1 DLIYRHSAGN
11 ALFMVAIVQDML
23 KKGLIVPDDGVWR
36 LATPLH
42 ELDPGVPETLQ
53 HMIEVQFDQ
62 LSAEEQR
69 ILKSA
74 SVAGERFS
82 VWSISSM
89 LDVATGQ
96 IEDLFEGLAERQQ
109 FIKTIGIQELANGS
123 LSPNYEFRHALY
135 RQVIYGRLSDL
146 SRSRRHREM
155 GERLKSLGTSPKR
168 ERELASELA
177 LHFEK
182 GRDYEQAIRY
192 LMLSAE
198 NVAGRFAYRD
208 AIQVLQHAVKLVPRA
223 ALNVAAQLEIQVF
236 ELIGDAYYAL
246 GAMDECA
253 KAYAAGA
260 ARAADAD
267 LRELQV
273 GQLISLMRPFGLI
286 DPEQGIAAIDEAA
299 EISRGLNDPLLVART
314 EMLAAGSRLLYETWR
329 KEDADLLASA
339 NQRIRELD
347 DSSGPAYHRMI
358 YAYVQA
364 LQGNYREAL
373 DIFEA
378 FIPKIDEASS
388 LMVYLFAV
396 AGETVAL
403 LYLGRFGEVLR
414 IVRAEREMAEKNGN
428 DPWLFNFREAW
439 LRTLCLDFDGA
450 RRI

>member
-1 DLIYRHSAGN
+1 
-11 ALFMVAIVQDML
+11 VQDML
-23 KKGLIVPDDGVWR
+23 KKGLIVRDDGVWR

-198 NVAGRFAYRD
+198 NVAVRFAYRD
-208 AIQVLQHAVKLVPRA
+208 AIQVLQHAVKLVPRV

-236 ELIGDAYYAL
+236 EL
-246 GAMDECA
+246 
-253 KAYAAGA
+253 
-260 ARAADAD
+260 
-267 LRELQV
+267 
-273 GQLISLMRPFGLI
+273 
-286 DPEQGIAAIDEAA
+286 
-299 EISRGLNDPLLVART
+299 
-314 EMLAAGSRLLYETWR
+314 
-329 KEDADLLASA
+329 
-339 NQRIRELD
+339 
-347 DSSGPAYHRMI
+347 
-358 YAYVQA
+358 
-364 LQGNYREAL
+364 
-373 DIFEA
+373 
-378 FIPKIDEASS
+378 
-388 LMVYLFAV
+388 
-396 AGETVAL
+396 
-403 LYLGRFGEVLR
+403 
-414 IVRAEREMAEKNGN
+414 
-428 DPWLFNFREAW
+428 
-439 LRTLCLDFDGA
+439 
-450 RRI
+450 

>member
-1 DLIYRHSAGN
+1 KPEQKEALQREILGATRDRMLREICEALETLTSEHPLVLIFEDLHWCDPSTLDLISALARRRAAARLLLVCTYRPLGVALSQSPLRGLKQDLQVHRLCEEITLERLTESDIAQYLATEFSVSNLPSDLANLIYRHSAGN

-23 KKGLIVPDDGVWR
+23 KKGLIVRDDGVWR

-69 ILKSA
+69 ILKST

-182 GRDYEQAIRY
+182 GR
-192 LMLSAE
+192 
-198 NVAGRFAYRD
+198 
-208 AIQVLQHAVKLVPRA
+208 
-223 ALNVAAQLEIQVF
+223 
-236 ELIGDAYYAL
+236 
-246 GAMDECA
+246 
-253 KAYAAGA
+253 
-260 ARAADAD
+260 
-267 LRELQV
+267 
-273 GQLISLMRPFGLI
+273 
-286 DPEQGIAAIDEAA
+286 
-299 EISRGLNDPLLVART
+299 
-314 EMLAAGSRLLYETWR
+314 
-329 KEDADLLASA
+329 
-339 NQRIRELD
+339 
-347 DSSGPAYHRMI
+347 
-358 YAYVQA
+358 
-364 LQGNYREAL
+364 
-373 DIFEA
+373 
-378 FIPKIDEASS
+378 
-388 LMVYLFAV
+388 
-396 AGETVAL
+396 
-403 LYLGRFGEVLR
+403 
-414 IVRAEREMAEKNGN
+414 
-428 DPWLFNFREAW
+428 
-439 LRTLCLDFDGA
+439 
-450 RRI
+450 